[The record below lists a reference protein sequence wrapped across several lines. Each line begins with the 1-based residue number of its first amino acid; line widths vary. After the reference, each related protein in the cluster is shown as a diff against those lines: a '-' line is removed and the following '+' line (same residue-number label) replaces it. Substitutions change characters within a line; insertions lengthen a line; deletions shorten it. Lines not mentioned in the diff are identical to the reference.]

1 MTLRTLT
8 LALAC
13 AATTLLPAGIA
24 VAEAASTPAA
34 VPAAS
39 TPPAAP
45 PRLGNVGIGV
55 KDLAASK
62 AFYADVL
69 GMQELRRYEL
79 GYIEEIVM
87 GYPGDPGTSIVL
99 MHWPNDASRRYDGND
114 MKLVFYVDDP
124 KAVIERIRARGLKI
138 DREATPIEVLN
149 GRIVGM
155 GRDPDGYVI
164 EVLTR

>member
-34 VPAAS
+34 APAAS

-124 KAVIERIRARGLKI
+124 KAVIERIRSRGLKI

>member
-1 MTLRTLT
+1 MHIHPRPLALAFTLT
-8 LALAC
+8 LAVLA
-13 AATTLLPAGIA
+13 PAGIA
-24 VAEAASTPAA
+24 HAETASSATAP
-34 VPAAS
+34 
-39 TPPAAP
+39 PPAA
-45 PRLGNVGIGV
+45 LGVVGIGV

-99 MHWPNDASRRYDGND
+99 MHWPSDTSRRYDGND
-114 MKLVFYVDDP
+114 VKLVFYVDDP
-124 KAVIERIRARGLKI
+124 KAVIARIRARGLKI

-149 GRIVGM
+149 GRIVGL
-155 GRDPDGYVI
+155 GRDPDNYVI
-164 EVLTR
+164 EVLAR

>member
-1 MTLRTLT
+1 MTLRRLT

-24 VAEAASTPAA
+24 HAEAAAPAA
-34 VPAAS
+34 APATSPA
-39 TPPAAP
+39 PAAP
-45 PRLGNVGIGV
+45 PTLGTVGIGV
-55 KDLAASK
+55 KDLKASA

-87 GYPGDPGTSIVL
+87 GYPGGTGTSVVL
-99 MHWPNDASRRYDGND
+99 MHWPNDATRRYDGND
-114 MKLVFYVDDP
+114 VKLVFYVDDP
-124 KAVIERIRARGLKI
+124 KAVIERIRARGLKV

-164 EVLTR
+164 EVLAR

>member
-1 MTLRTLT
+1 MTLRSLT

-13 AATTLLPAGIA
+13 AATTLLPVGNAL
-24 VAEAASTPAA
+24 AEAAQPAA
-34 VPAAS
+34 APATSAAPAAS
-39 TPPAAP
+39 PT
-45 PRLGNVGIGV
+45 LGTVGIGV
-55 KDLAASK
+55 KDLKASA

-79 GYIEEIVM
+79 GYIDEIVM
-87 GYPGDPGTSIVL
+87 GYPGGTGTSVVL
-99 MHWPNDASRRYDGND
+99 MHWPNDTARRYDGND
-114 MKLVFYVDDP
+114 VKLVFYVDDP
-124 KAVIERIRARGLKI
+124 KAVIERIRAHGLKI

-164 EVLTR
+164 EVLAR